1 MGTFRKTIKYT
12 KSSKSL
18 DEKIQRLNE
27 ELVKTG
33 IQSPSLDDSLQSNNL
48 FNWRNEFSEKVDLKE
63 EVDIVIE
70 EVKEK
75 NKYLSSV
82 ENSIKQHKLNE
93 ANVTFNE
100 IYGDQVNTVVEN
112 YISKYAGEINH
123 LKEDIFV
130 ELNKKPKNLKVIEN
144 RLDDLDDKY
153 NVLSE
158 RIYKSLKASRE
169 NNITEET
176 QVSYKQLK
184 DHYQRLVS
192 KLQEQI
198 AMAGSGGGE
207 VRLKYLD
214 DIVGVATNA
223 SAYDGKFLKY
233 DHSQE
238 KFVFETVS
246 GGGGGGGISYSD
258 LSAITTA
265 PSESSSLTYDNI
277 TGIFLYSPPNL
288 SGFTT
293 SGDLSSYLTS
303 SDLVGFTTEGDLV
316 GFTTSGDLS
325 SYLTSSD
332 LVGFT
337 TEGDLVGFTTS
348 GDLVGFATAGDVS
361 GYLSEGSDG
370 SSLTG
375 IVTSIVAG
383 AGINISSN
391 TGIVTI
397 TATGGGASGIVYDD
411 LSAIVTSPGISTLNY
426 NNITGE
432 FLYTPPDLSSY
443 TTSAD
448 LVGFTTSGDLSSY
461 LTSSDLVGFVSTTDL
476 TPYILEGSDGSSLT
490 GIVTAIFAGAGINI
504 SSNTG
509 IVTITAIG
517 GGGGVSG
524 IAYTDLSVTTT
535 SPGISTLSYDDATGQ
550 FTYTPPAI
558 TGGIEYTD
566 LSVSVT
572 APGSSTLSYNNS
584 TGQFTYTPPATT
596 GGIEYTDLSVSVTS
610 PGVSTLSYDD
620 LVGTFSYTPPDLSG
634 IVTSIVAGAGINI
647 DQNAGIV
654 TITATGG
661 GASGIVYDDLSV
673 SVNVPGISTL
683 TYNNTTGEF
692 AYTPPDLSSYATTSD
707 LVGFVTTGDLSSYAT
722 TGDLV
727 GFVTTGDLSSYAT
740 TGDLVGFTTSGDLV
754 GFATAGD
761 VSGYLSEGSDG
772 SSLTGIVTSI
782 VAGSGISVDQSTG
795 SVTITATGGGA
806 SGIQYTDLSAF
817 NDTAGES
824 SLDYNNTT
832 GQFTYTPPDLTSY
845 LQSDGNGS
853 TLTGIVTSIVSAGGI
868 TVNNTGG
875 SYSLS
880 VTGFATTGDLVG
892 LATIDDLVGFVT
904 TGDLSSYATTGDL
917 VGFTTSGDL
926 VGFTTSG
933 DLVGLATTGDLV
945 GFTTAGD
952 IDSTFNNL
960 TPTYLTV
967 SGIATFSGGMQE
979 SFDTLTNA
987 TSLVNHDCSNGNVF
1001 YHTTPSS
1008 DWTVNLTN
1016 FALTAEYVTT
1026 ITIVVNQGDPAY
1038 MPTQLEIGGTPQS
1051 IKWQGNSTPSGTA
1064 SGIDVVS
1071 FSILNDGGTYV
1082 VMGQSVSFGGV

>member
-48 FNWRNEFSEKVDLKE
+48 FNWRNEFGEKADLKE

-100 IYGDQVNTVVEN
+100 IYGDQVTTVVEN
-112 YISKYAGEINH
+112 YISKYAVEINH

-293 SGDLSSYLTS
+293 SGDLSAYLTS
-303 SDLVGFTTEGDLV
+303 S
-316 GFTTSGDLS
+316 
-325 SYLTSSD
+325 
-332 LVGFT
+332 
-337 TEGDLVGFTTS
+337 DLVGFTTS
-348 GDLVGFATAGDVS
+348 GDLVGFATGGDVS
-361 GYLSEGSDG
+361 GYLSESSDG

-397 TATGGGASGIVYDD
+397 TATGGGSSGIVYDD

-426 NNITGE
+426 NNVTGE

-448 LVGFTTSGDLSSY
+448 LVGFTTSGDL
-461 LTSSDLVGFVSTTDL
+461 VGFTTSGDLSGYVTGDVLNSFATLTDL
-476 TPYILEGSDGSSLT
+476 SNYLSEGSDGSSLT
-490 GIVTAIFAGAGINI
+490 GIVTSIIGGSGI
-504 SSNTG
+504 SVDQSTG
-509 IVTITAIG
+509 SVTITAIG

-673 SVNVPGISTL
+673 SVTAPGTSTL
-683 TYNNTTGEF
+683 AYNNTTGEF
-692 AYTPPDLSSYATTSD
+692 AYTPPDLSSYLTS
-707 LVGFVTTGDLSSYAT
+707 S
-722 TGDLV
+722 
-727 GFVTTGDLSSYAT
+727 
-740 TGDLVGFTTSGDLV
+740 DLVGFTTEGDLV
-754 GFATAGD
+754 GLATAGD
-761 VSGYLSEGSDG
+761 LSSYLSSNSDG
-772 SSLTGIVTSI
+772 SSLTGIVTAI

-832 GQFTYTPPDLTSY
+832 GQFTYTPPDLTLY

-853 TLTGIVTSIVSAGGI
+853 SLTGIVTSIVSTGGI

-892 LATIDDLVGFVT
+892 LATTDDLVGFVT

-926 VGFTTSG
+926 DGFATTGDLVGLATTGDLVGLATTG

-1016 FALTAEYVTT
+1016 FALTQEYATT

-1038 MPTQLEIGGTPQS
+1038 MPIQLEIGGTPQS
-1051 IKWQGNSTPSGTA
+1051 IKWNGNATPSGTA

-1082 VMGQSVSFGGV
+1082 VMGQSVTFGGV

>member
-288 SGFTT
+288 S
-293 SGDLSSYLTS
+293 
-303 SDLVGFTTEGDLV
+303 

-926 VGFTTSG
+926 VG
-933 DLVGLATTGDLV
+933 LATTGDLV